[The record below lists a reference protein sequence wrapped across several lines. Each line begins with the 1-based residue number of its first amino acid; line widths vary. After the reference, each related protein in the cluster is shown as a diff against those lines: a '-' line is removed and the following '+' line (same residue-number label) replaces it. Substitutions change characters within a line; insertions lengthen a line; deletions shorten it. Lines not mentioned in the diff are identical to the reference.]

1 METLFPIKYQNLY
14 ILPYWESAAAAA
26 AAWLLA
32 ALAAWCPWAA
42 AALRLCSAWGL
53 APAADAAAA
62 ATGFEA
68 AAAPYLWT

>member
-32 ALAAWCPWAA
+32 ALAA
-42 AALRLCSAWGL
+42 
-53 APAADAAAA
+53 
-62 ATGFEA
+62 
-68 AAAPYLWT
+68 